1 MSDVEARS
9 RLSSILSVLERE
21 APALRALD
29 DDRLVE
35 VLRVADELRLE
46 ITATLSELDGGLTSN
61 GDGTPTT

>member
-9 RLSSILSVLERE
+9 RLSAILAVLEHE
-21 APALRALD
+21 VPALRALED
-29 DDRLVE
+29 VRLVE
-35 VLRVADELRLE
+35 ALRVADELRLE